1 MTKTLVLSTGFEPLA
16 EIPWQQAMKMWC
28 AGRVEV
34 VDEYRNQAIRT
45 VSNRFQLPA
54 VVRFIS
60 QVFRRHLK
68 PQIRLTRRNLYLRD
82 QGQCQY
88 CGAQL
93 SLKNFTLDHIHPRSK
108 HGGHSW
114 ENLVVSCRPCNRKKA
129 NKSLKQAGFI
139 LRAAPVRPKRPL
151 GVVCPYPNEWR
162 GDMPE
167 QWHARAMTLPSSD
180 ITEQ

>member
-82 QGQCQY
+82 QGHDVTDMM
-88 CGAQL
+88 
-93 SLKNFTLDHIHPRSK
+93 LKMEDVIIKTLISA
-108 HGGHSW
+108 
-114 ENLVVSCRPCNRKKA
+114 E
-129 NKSLKQAGFI
+129 
-139 LRAAPVRPKRPL
+139 
-151 GVVCPYPNEWR
+151 
-162 GDMPE
+162 MPI
-167 QWHARAMTLPSSD
+167 ASACKTFMPFNGNCFG
-180 ITEQ
+180 